1 MQNAEMY
8 RRFNTIC
15 ALSIAEG
22 MDLKMSLKEH
32 KIAIFC
38 AGFFIIMFV
47 WLVVVASTLSAFSL
61 IRTALLIFLSYIAMV
76 FDINTKRIPNMLVI
90 VMIAVWLMLIVPMLF
105 LDIENGIRLLAD
117 SLYGLMIGG
126 GLFLLV
132 YLLSRKGMGGG
143 DVKFM
148 AAAGLYLGFAETV
161 PVILYGTVLAAVV
174 GLVLILLKKINRKDA
189 MPLAPFLFIGIMIT
203 VFTK

>member
-1 MQNAEMY
+1 MQKWIDVFIAV
-8 RRFNTIC
+8 C
-15 ALSIAEG
+15 ALSISKG
-22 MDLKMSLKEH
+22 MDYIMSLKEH

-132 YLLSRKGMGGG
+132 YLLSRKGLGGG